1 MTAQLAARV
10 EALDAHFARVYAGRW
25 EALRRALAEPTRHIA
40 WVNPFASRH
49 HEEAASALAKAAGE
63 GWEVLRHE
71 HCTMVMHRRAQ
82 AGRLPSPSRP
92 VGAAVLGHY
101 AVDGASA
108 LPALAVA
115 PAPGDCVLDFCAAPG
130 GKTLFLAGQLAIGG
144 GVLVANE
151 KASSRRSR
159 LRHVLDNY
167 VPGPVLHLRELAG
180 ARRLAETADA
190 LHVAIADFDATD
202 QRVLRTLPFSFDKIL
217 VDAPCSS
224 ERHFVHGN
232 TDQPWS
238 TARIKR
244 NAKLQ
249 LAILRCAFVGL
260 KPGGR
265 LVYSTCSIADD
276 ENDDVVRNLLAK
288 TKKSLRRSIRV
299 DDPFNSLPALL
310 LEGAERTQFGAI
322 LLPDRTGFG
331 PLYWSVLIADGDESS
346 SELELPGAVPMAT
359 SDIVKNTEV
368 PF

>member
-1 MTAQLAARV
+1 MAAHLAARV
-10 EALDAHFARVYAGRW
+10 EALDTHFARVYAGRW
-25 EALRRALAEPTRHIA
+25 EALRRALAAPTRHIA
-40 WVNPFASRH
+40 WVNPFAPRH
-49 HEEAASALAKAAGE
+49 EEEAAHELAKDAGE

-71 HCTMVMHRRAQ
+71 HCTMVMHRRAP
-82 AGRLPSPSRP
+82 ASSLPSPSRL
-92 VGAAVLGHY
+92 VGASLLGHY

-130 GKTLFLAGQLAIGG
+130 GKTLFLAGQLAVGG

-159 LRHVLDNY
+159 LRHVLDSY
-167 VPGPVLHLRELAG
+167 LPGPVLHLRELPG
-180 ARRLAETADA
+180 ARRLTETAHA
-190 LHVAIADFDATD
+190 LHIAIADLDATD
-202 QRVLRTLPFSFDKIL
+202 QRALRALPFSFDKIL

-244 NAKLQ
+244 DAKLQ
-249 LAILRCAFVGL
+249 LAILRCALIGL

-276 ENDDVVRNLLAK
+276 ENDDVVRNFLAK
-288 TKKSLRRSIRV
+288 TKKKLCRRIRV
-299 DDPFNSLPALL
+299 DDPFKSLPTLL

-331 PLYWSVLIADGDESS
+331 PLYWSVLTAEGDDSGTAVEDSG
-346 SELELPGAVPMAT
+346 ELPMADT
-359 SDIVKNTEV
+359 INNTEASS
-368 PF
+368 